1 MRRRSAA
8 PSGLMTVLV
17 ASPTAHAVGYDLPPS
32 GLKPESPSMTFPSPE
47 QQTSLA
53 GVRHRMRTSP
63 KHRMSLVTWLEARD
77 HAADVQFFVASG
89 QSDISHHRLQQRFA
103 IGFELTDFATE
114 ACNERGNTTKYGEC
128 TLLAK
133 AQNKPLHFTT
143 DRIIFAIGSVYTPR
157 GLKLT
162 HLRPQ
167 HTNPKRKRGCELR
180 PR

>member
-1 MRRRSAA
+1 MILSLGSRPAITRPMCSFLLRADRATSPTTDFSSDS
-8 PSGLMTVLV
+8 PSGSSLQILRRK
-17 ASPTAHAVGYDLPPS
+17 HA
-32 GLKPESPSMTFPSPE
+32 T
-47 QQTSLA
+47 
-53 GVRHRMRTSP
+53 
-63 KHRMSLVTWLEARD
+63 
-77 HAADVQFFVASG
+77 
-89 QSDISHHRLQQRFA
+89 
-103 IGFELTDFATE
+103 
-114 ACNERGNTTKYGEC
+114 NEGNTTKYSEC

-167 HTNPKRKRGCELR
+167 HTNPKRKRGGEFR